1 MNRMMKDKLVYSK
14 IKSTNAFKELNNE
27 VNKSKKEDEASSL
40 SNITKEIDNISNVTV
55 KKITKD
61 MM

>member
-1 MNRMMKDKLVYSK
+1 MHRMMKDKLVYSK
-14 IKSTNAFKELNNE
+14 IKSTNAFKELKNE
-27 VNKSKKEDEASSL
+27 VSKSKKEDEASSI
-40 SNITKEIDNISNVTV
+40 SNIVKEIDKVSNVVT

>member
-1 MNRMMKDKLVYSK
+1 MMKDKLVYSK

-40 SNITKEIDNISNVTV
+40 SNITKEIDKISNVTV

>member
-1 MNRMMKDKLVYSK
+1 MMKDKLVYSK
-14 IKSTNAFKELNNE
+14 IKSTNAFQELKKEVEN
-27 VNKSKKEDEASSL
+27 SKKEDESKS
-40 SNITKEIDNISNVTV
+40 ISNVVT